1 MPTKLLRTVKML
13 ALELDAKSHS
23 QGEIAETL
31 AISVD
36 TITRAKRKMKSHGD
50 VKGRKHKRRSKLKM
64 DPRMQDVCFLV
75 FFHC

>member
-1 MPTKLLRTVKML
+1 MPTKLPYTVKML
-13 ALELDAKSHS
+13 ALELDTKGHS

-36 TITRAKRKMKSHGD
+36 IITRAKWKMKSHGD
-50 VKGRKHKRRSKLKM
+50 VEGGRHKRRPKPKM
-64 DPRMQDVCFLV
+64 DPGMQDVCFLV